1 LPPYF
6 QLAVRIEFSHND
18 RMKKYDVLIVG
29 SGLAGMSLALRL
41 AATQKVALLTK
52 HELLDAASAW
62 AQGGIAAVL
71 GADDSPE
78 DHIRDTHIAGA
89 GLCKDDAV
97 RFVVENGRHAIEWLV
112 EQGVPFTRDESNQ
125 SELHLTREGGH
136 SRRRIAHADDA
147 TGRAVQKT
155 LVSQLKEHPN
165 IEVLEHHIV
174 IDLITSK
181 KLKRLDQDQVNRCYG
196 AYALNNKTGGVL
208 TINSRFTAI
217 ATGGAGKVYLY
228 TTNPDVATG
237 DGVAMGWR
245 AGCRVANMEFMQFHP
260 TCLYHPAAKSYLISE
275 AVRGE
280 GGLLRLPDSNDKS
293 KAGERFMPGHDDRA
307 ELAPRDIVARAIDY
321 EMKKRGLDFVYLD
334 ISHKPAEFLLSH
346 FPNIYE
352 KCLSLGIDITRDPIP
367 IVPAAHY
374 TCGGLLTDLHGRTD
388 VANLYALGE
397 VSCTG
402 LHGANRLASNS
413 LLECLVFSE
422 AVVADISAAPIQSI
436 PDLPAWDESRVTH
449 ADEEVI
455 ISHNWD
461 ELRRFMWDYV
471 GIVRTDKRLE
481 RAMHR
486 INLLRDEIHEYYANF
501 RVSNDL
507 IELRNLVQT
516 AELIVRCAMSRKES
530 RGLHY
535 STDYPNTL
543 PDARDT
549 VMTP

>member
-1 LPPYF
+1 
-6 QLAVRIEFSHND
+6 
-18 RMKKYDVLIVG
+18 
-29 SGLAGMSLALRL
+29 
-41 AATQKVALLTK
+41 
-52 HELLDAASAW
+52 
-62 AQGGIAAVL
+62 
-71 GADDSPE
+71 
-78 DHIRDTHIAGA
+78 
-89 GLCKDDAV
+89 
-97 RFVVENGRHAIEWLV
+97 
-112 EQGVPFTRDESNQ
+112 
-125 SELHLTREGGH
+125 
-136 SRRRIAHADDA
+136 
-147 TGRAVQKT
+147 
-155 LVSQLKEHPN
+155 
-165 IEVLEHHIV
+165 
-174 IDLITSK
+174 
-181 KLKRLDQDQVNRCYG
+181 
-196 AYALNNKTGGVL
+196 LNNKTGKVY
-208 TINSRFTAI
+208 TIGARFTAL
-217 ATGGAGKVYLY
+217 ATGGAGKAYLY

-260 TCLYHPAAKSYLISE
+260 TCLYHPAAKSYLITE

-280 GGLLRLPDSNDKS
+280 GGYLKLPDPNDKTR
-293 KAGERFMPGHDDRA
+293 AGERFMPSHDERA
-307 ELAPRDIVARAIDY
+307 ELAPRDVVARAIDY

-334 ISHKPAEFLLSH
+334 ISHKPADFLKSH

-352 KCLSLGIDITRDPIP
+352 KCLTFGIDITKDAIP

-374 TCGGLLTDLHGRTD
+374 TCGGLVTDLRGRTD
-388 VANLYALGE
+388 VDNLYAIGE

-422 AVVADISAAPIQSI
+422 AVVKDIAASTSATI
-436 PDLPAWDESRVTH
+436 PLLPDWDESRVTH

-486 INLLRDEIHEYYANF
+486 INLLKDEIYEYYANF

-516 AELIVRCAMSRKES
+516 AELIVRCASSRKES
-530 RGLHY
+530 RGLHF
-535 STDYPNTL
+535 STDYPTL
-543 PDARDT
+543 LPVAIDSIL
-549 VMTP
+549 TPNP